1 MTDQKSRRWLLYI
14 FDCIALAVGNF
25 GMLGISKFIFNAEV
39 RTDLATIVLFMLCI
53 RLLIVAL
60 GDFTGFCDKL
70 WHTVMI
76 VAIEEA
82 AVVIVEYVM
91 VYGLSQRFL
100 IMTAAADLIL
110 VMLVH
115 ILWRRRQRKAVPAD
129 AAGDAVQTDTGGEA
143 LEGVLAAE
151 EEAAADE
158 AAAAEDDKDHKV
170 SWLLRGSVLD
180 DADEADEASE
190 ASDAADQTE
199 ASGSGTALDWLD
211 DDDEDFGSEGSGLF
225 TSEDDDLEEE
235 EKIEDVEAIQQTQEE
250 VPEAVP
256 EQEVNPAQ
264 ETTPEQET
272 ASGPEAA
279 PAIDDS
285 EDEAASEIKNAESEE
300 PASEPT
306 TTEAESETPAAE
318 ETAAPETEEVPDE
331 PEQAESEPAAPE
343 AEAASESEDQTA
355 QQEATYRDVE
365 DDLND
370 FIDVLSAEV
379 SDDAYTEVSARLKA
393 SLERLLAFRT
403 DEPFVSTSRELIGQ
417 LDGTKSKGDLTTA
430 AIDNVIAV
438 AQQIESID
446 QVENV
451 IEAPAATAE
460 KPVEAHRVKKTDYN
474 IQDDEILLDSG
485 DSEIIISKEDL
496 EHIRNYMKNHRK
508 SS

>member
-25 GMLGISKFIFNAEV
+25 GMLGVSKFVFNAEV
-39 RTDLATIVLFMLCI
+39 RTDLITVVLFMLCI

-70 WHTVMI
+70 WHTVVI

-225 TSEDDDLEEE
+225 TPVDDDLEEE
-235 EKIEDVEAIQQTQEE
+235 EEIEDVEAIQQTQEKA
-250 VPEAVP
+250 PEAVA

-264 ETTPEQET
+264 DTTPEQE
-272 ASGPEAA
+272 AA
-279 PAIDDS
+279 PASDDS
-285 EDEAASEIKNAESEE
+285 EGEAASEIAAIENAEEEE
-300 PASEPT
+300 PVSEPAA
-306 TTEAESETPAAE
+306 EAESEAPAVTE
-318 ETAAPETEEVPDE
+318 ETAAPETEEVSNE
-331 PEQAESEPAAPE
+331 PEAAEPEAAPE
-343 AEAASESEDQTA
+343 PEDQTA

-379 SDDAYTEVSARLKA
+379 SDDEYTEVSARLKV

-460 KPVEAHRVKKTDYN
+460 KPVEAHRVKKSDYN

>member
-25 GMLGISKFIFNAEV
+25 GMLGVSKFVFNAEV
-39 RTDLATIVLFMLCI
+39 RTDLMTVVLFMLCI

-70 WHTVMI
+70 WHTVVI

-115 ILWRRRQRKAVPAD
+115 VFWQRRQRKAVPAD
-129 AAGDAVQTDTGGEA
+129 AADSAQTDTDGEA
-143 LEGVLAAE
+143 PEGVLEAE

-235 EKIEDVEAIQQTQEE
+235 EDIEDAEAIQQTQEE

-264 ETTPEQET
+264 ETTPEQE
-272 ASGPEAA
+272 AA
-279 PAIDDS
+279 PASDDG
-285 EDEAASEIKNAESEE
+285 EGEAASETAEIEDTEQEE
-300 PASEPT
+300 PVSEPT
-306 TTEAESETPAAE
+306 TESEAEAPAAE
-318 ETAAPETEEVPDE
+318 TAEAPEREEVLDE
-331 PEQAESEPAAPE
+331 AEPAVPETAAPE
-343 AEAASESEDQTA
+343 AEAAAESEDQTA
-355 QQEATYRDVE
+355 QRDVE

-379 SDDAYTEVSARLKA
+379 SDDVYTEVSARLKA

-403 DEPFVSTSRELIGQ
+403 DEPFVTTSRELIGQ

-460 KPVEAHRVKKTDYN
+460 KPVEAHRVKKSDYN

-508 SS
+508 SK

>member
-129 AAGDAVQTDTGGEA
+129 AADSAQTDTDGEA
-143 LEGVLAAE
+143 PEGVLEAE

-235 EKIEDVEAIQQTQEE
+235 EDIEDAEAIQQTQEE

-264 ETTPEQET
+264 ETTPEQE
-272 ASGPEAA
+272 AA
-279 PAIDDS
+279 PASDDG
-285 EDEAASEIKNAESEE
+285 EGEAASETAEIEDTEQEEPVSEPAAESEAE
-300 PASEPT
+300 APAVT
-306 TTEAESETPAAE
+306 E
-318 ETAAPETEEVPDE
+318 ETAAPETEEVSNE
-331 PEQAESEPAAPE
+331 PEVAEPEAAPE
-343 AEAASESEDQTA
+343 PEDQTA

-379 SDDAYTEVSARLKA
+379 SDDVYTEVSARLKA

-460 KPVEAHRVKKTDYN
+460 KPVEAHRVKKSDYN

>member
-1 MTDQKSRRWLLYI
+1 M
-14 FDCIALAVGNF
+14 
-25 GMLGISKFIFNAEV
+25 
-39 RTDLATIVLFMLCI
+39 
-53 RLLIVAL
+53 
-60 GDFTGFCDKL
+60 
-70 WHTVMI
+70 
-76 VAIEEA
+76 
-82 AVVIVEYVM
+82 
-91 VYGLSQRFL
+91 
-100 IMTAAADLIL
+100 
-110 VMLVH
+110 
-115 ILWRRRQRKAVPAD
+115 
-129 AAGDAVQTDTGGEA
+129 
-143 LEGVLAAE
+143 
-151 EEAAADE
+151 
-158 AAAAEDDKDHKV
+158 
-170 SWLLRGSVLD
+170 
-180 DADEADEASE
+180 
-190 ASDAADQTE
+190 
-199 ASGSGTALDWLD
+199 
-211 DDDEDFGSEGSGLF
+211 
-225 TSEDDDLEEE
+225 
-235 EKIEDVEAIQQTQEE
+235 
-250 VPEAVP
+250 P

-264 ETTPEQET
+264 DTTPEQE
-272 ASGPEAA
+272 AA
-279 PAIDDS
+279 PASDDS
-285 EDEAASEIKNAESEE
+285 EGEAASEIAAIENAEPEE

-306 TTEAESETPAAE
+306 TTEAESAAPAAE
-318 ETAAPETEEVPDE
+318 ETAAPETEEVSNE
-331 PEQAESEPAAPE
+331 PEAAEPEAAPE
-343 AEAASESEDQTA
+343 PEDQTA

-379 SDDAYTEVSARLKA
+379 SDDEYTEVSARLKV

-460 KPVEAHRVKKTDYN
+460 KPVEAHRVKKSDYN

>member
-235 EKIEDVEAIQQTQEE
+235 EKIEDAEAIQQTQEE

-264 ETTPEQET
+264 ETTPEQE
-272 ASGPEAA
+272 AA
-279 PAIDDS
+279 PASDDG
-285 EDEAASEIKNAESEE
+285 EGEAASETAEIEDTEQEEPVSEPAAESEAE
-300 PASEPT
+300 APAVT
-306 TTEAESETPAAE
+306 E
-318 ETAAPETEEVPDE
+318 ETAAPETEEVSNE
-331 PEQAESEPAAPE
+331 PEVAEPEAAPE
-343 AEAASESEDQTA
+343 PEDQTA

-379 SDDAYTEVSARLKA
+379 SDDVYTEVSARLKA

-460 KPVEAHRVKKTDYN
+460 KPVEAHRVKKSDYN

>member
-1 MTDQKSRRWLLYI
+1 
-14 FDCIALAVGNF
+14 
-25 GMLGISKFIFNAEV
+25 
-39 RTDLATIVLFMLCI
+39 
-53 RLLIVAL
+53 
-60 GDFTGFCDKL
+60 
-70 WHTVMI
+70 
-76 VAIEEA
+76 
-82 AVVIVEYVM
+82 
-91 VYGLSQRFL
+91 
-100 IMTAAADLIL
+100 
-110 VMLVH
+110 MLVH
-115 ILWRRRQRKAVPAD
+115 IFWQRRQRKAVPAD
-129 AAGDAVQTDTGGEA
+129 AAGDAVQTDTGGEVP
-143 LEGVLAAE
+143 EGVLAAE
-151 EEAAADE
+151 EEAAVDE
-158 AAAAEDDKDHKV
+158 AAASEDNTVSEGDKDHKV

-235 EKIEDVEAIQQTQEE
+235 EDIEDVEAIQQTQEE
-250 VPEAVP
+250 APEAVP

-264 ETTPEQET
+264 DTTPEQE
-272 ASGPEAA
+272 AA
-279 PAIDDS
+279 PASDDS
-285 EDEAASEIKNAESEE
+285 EGEAASEIAAIENAEPEE

-306 TTEAESETPAAE
+306 TTEAESAAPAAE
-318 ETAAPETEEVPDE
+318 ETAAPETEEVSNE
-331 PEQAESEPAAPE
+331 PEAAEPEAAPE
-343 AEAASESEDQTA
+343 PEDQTA

-460 KPVEAHRVKKTDYN
+460 KPVEAHRVKKSDYN

>member
-39 RTDLATIVLFMLCI
+39 RTDLAAVVLFMLCI

-70 WHTVMI
+70 WHTVVI

-115 ILWRRRQRKAVPAD
+115 ILWQRRQRKAVPAD
-129 AAGDAVQTDTGGEA
+129 AADAVQTDTGGEA
-143 LEGVLAAE
+143 PEGGLAAE

-158 AAAAEDDKDHKV
+158 EAASEDGKDHKV

-190 ASDAADQTE
+190 ASDTADQTE

-225 TSEDDDLEEE
+225 TPVDDDLEEE
-235 EKIEDVEAIQQTQEE
+235 EEIEDVEAIQQTQEKA
-250 VPEAVP
+250 PEAVA

-264 ETTPEQET
+264 DTTPEQE
-272 ASGPEAA
+272 AA
-279 PAIDDS
+279 PASDDS
-285 EDEAASEIKNAESEE
+285 EGEAASEIAAIENAEEEE
-300 PASEPT
+300 PVSEPAA
-306 TTEAESETPAAE
+306 EAESEAPAVTE
-318 ETAAPETEEVPDE
+318 ETAAPETEEVSNE
-331 PEQAESEPAAPE
+331 PEAAEPEAAPE
-343 AEAASESEDQTA
+343 PEDQTA

-379 SDDAYTEVSARLKA
+379 SDDEYTEVSARLKV

-460 KPVEAHRVKKTDYN
+460 KPVEAHRVKKSDYN

>member
-25 GMLGISKFIFNAEV
+25 GMLGVSKFVFNAEV
-39 RTDLATIVLFMLCI
+39 RTDLITVVLFMLCI

-70 WHTVMI
+70 WHTVVI

-129 AAGDAVQTDTGGEA
+129 AADAARSDTGDETP
-143 LEGVLAAE
+143 EGGLAAE

-158 AAAAEDDKDHKV
+158 EAASEDGKDHKV

-190 ASDAADQTE
+190 ASDTADQTE

-235 EKIEDVEAIQQTQEE
+235 EDIEDVEAIQQTQEE
-250 VPEAVP
+250 APEAVP

-264 ETTPEQET
+264 DTTPEQE
-272 ASGPEAA
+272 AA
-279 PAIDDS
+279 PASDDS
-285 EDEAASEIKNAESEE
+285 EGEAASEIAAIENAEEEE
-300 PASEPT
+300 PVSEPAA
-306 TTEAESETPAAE
+306 EAESEAPAVTE
-318 ETAAPETEEVPDE
+318 ETAAPETEEVSNE
-331 PEQAESEPAAPE
+331 PEAAEPEAAPE
-343 AEAASESEDQTA
+343 PEDQTA

-379 SDDAYTEVSARLKA
+379 SDDEYTEVSARLKV

-460 KPVEAHRVKKTDYN
+460 KPVEAHRVKKSDYN

>member
-25 GMLGISKFIFNAEV
+25 GMLGVSKFVFNAEV
-39 RTDLATIVLFMLCI
+39 RPDLMTVVLFMLCI

-70 WHTVMI
+70 WHTVVI
-76 VAIEEA
+76 VAIEEV

-115 ILWRRRQRKAVPAD
+115 IFWQRRQRKAVPAD
-129 AAGDAVQTDTGGEA
+129 VADAVQTDTGGEA
-143 LEGVLAAE
+143 PEGVLAAE
-151 EEAAADE
+151 EEAAVDE
-158 AAAAEDDKDHKV
+158 AAASEDNTVSEGDKDHKV

-235 EKIEDVEAIQQTQEE
+235 EDIEDVEAIQQTQEKA
-250 VPEAVP
+250 PEAVP

-264 ETTPEQET
+264 DTTPEQE
-272 ASGPEAA
+272 AA
-279 PAIDDS
+279 PASDDS
-285 EDEAASEIKNAESEE
+285 EGEAASEIAAIENAEPEE

-306 TTEAESETPAAE
+306 TTEAESAAPAVTE
-318 ETAAPETEEVPDE
+318 ETAAPETEEVSNE
-331 PEQAESEPAAPE
+331 PEAAEPEAAAPE
-343 AEAASESEDQTA
+343 PEDQTA

-460 KPVEAHRVKKTDYN
+460 KPVEAHRVKKSDYN

-508 SS
+508 SK

>member
-180 DADEADEASE
+180 DADEADEAC
-190 ASDAADQTE
+190 
-199 ASGSGTALDWLD
+199 L
-211 DDDEDFGSEGSGLF
+211 
-225 TSEDDDLEEE
+225 
-235 EKIEDVEAIQQTQEE
+235 
-250 VPEAVP
+250 
-256 EQEVNPAQ
+256 
-264 ETTPEQET
+264 
-272 ASGPEAA
+272 
-279 PAIDDS
+279 
-285 EDEAASEIKNAESEE
+285 
-300 PASEPT
+300 
-306 TTEAESETPAAE
+306 
-318 ETAAPETEEVPDE
+318 
-331 PEQAESEPAAPE
+331 
-343 AEAASESEDQTA
+343 
-355 QQEATYRDVE
+355 YR
-365 DDLND
+365 
-370 FIDVLSAEV
+370 
-379 SDDAYTEVSARLKA
+379 
-393 SLERLLAFRT
+393 
-403 DEPFVSTSRELIGQ
+403 Q
-417 LDGTKSKGDLTTA
+417 
-430 AIDNVIAV
+430 
-438 AQQIESID
+438 
-446 QVENV
+446 
-451 IEAPAATAE
+451 
-460 KPVEAHRVKKTDYN
+460 
-474 IQDDEILLDSG
+474 
-485 DSEIIISKEDL
+485 
-496 EHIRNYMKNHRK
+496 
-508 SS
+508 